1 MKTLKT
7 FLKESSSEQD
17 FVNKQYALVKAKIR
31 KKFPRDDQGL
41 YTIKVI
47 NELKMIAFGLTT
59 RFGMVSSGGTKF
71 KPSVTA
77 LFDILIKDLEKN
89 YKNKQYIKE
98 SVLKES
104 KGEVVADKFRQQY
117 NRTKIN
123 NKAGESAIDV
133 DIDLARDTTL
143 NLVVNKDSGD
153 IAFTGLS
160 NGQNNKA
167 FPKRYVISDRYK
179 AIDFINRIIML
190 AMDENGIA
198 PKAQEW
204 FMFFASQLKRDSHF
218 KAI

>member
-31 KKFPRDDQGL
+31 KRFPRDDQGL

-77 LFDILIKDLEKN
+77 LFDILIKDLEKK

-104 KGEVVADKFRQQY
+104 SFSASKKQQMRDNFVCIKIDRNDRLFICSRPGPRFVINWIYNKVIDDGKDKDVLMAVDAYMRMETGKEGVDYINPFGELFFIPYSPSEYGRPTY
-117 NRTKIN
+117 
-123 NKAGESAIDV
+123 
-133 DIDLARDTTL
+133 
-143 NLVVNKDSGD
+143 
-153 IAFTGLS
+153 
-160 NGQNNKA
+160 
-167 FPKRYVISDRYK
+167 YK
-179 AIDFINRIIML
+179 
-190 AMDENGIA
+190 
-198 PKAQEW
+198 
-204 FMFFASQLKRDSHF
+204 
-218 KAI
+218 